1 MRYFFYGNVSI
12 LSLLLL
18 SILFTLLFI
27 TKDDMLSEKKI
38 THNYHY
44 QYLNNNFNLIIDLKR
59 DENILC
65 SQLQKEKIQFLNYS
79 FNCIKKSFFIKKP
92 TKSYIEYQ
100 QIRQYLNSDDYKD
113 NIYLISKLDELP
125 LTSIDNPKIVK
136 VLDDIDGEL
145 PNHFY
150 GIIITDNYFDIK
162 GRYNIYG
169 VLYSSYDNKRKERNI
184 SYKKEVI
191 ENIDN
196 QLSSW
201 SYLSH
206 SKSLLSNEI
215 D

>member
-1 MRYFFYGNVSI
+1 MRYSFQGNVSI
-12 LSLLLL
+12 LSLIVL
-18 SILFTLLFI
+18 SILLTFLFI
-27 TKDDMLSEKKI
+27 TKDDILSEKKI

-44 QYLNNNFNLIIDLKR
+44 QHLNDNYNLISEIRR
-59 DENILC
+59 DEDIVC
-65 SQLQKEKIQFLNYS
+65 SQLKKEKIVFSSYS
-79 FNCIKKSFFIKKP
+79 FNCIKRSFFVKKP
-92 TKSYIEYQ
+92 TKSYVEYQ
-100 QIRQYLNSDDYKD
+100 QISQYLNNDDYKD
-113 NIYLISKLDELP
+113 NIYLIDKLEEFP

-136 VLDDIDGEL
+136 VLDNIDGEL

-162 GRYNIYG
+162 GRYNLYG

-191 ENIDN
+191 ENIEN

-201 SYLSH
+201 SYLAH